1 MKTDDVVDDGIE
13 PVLVRREGPTAVVT
27 LNRPEVLNAVSA
39 PLYDL
44 LRRAVRRLGHDR
56 TVRSIVLTGA
66 GGAFSVGA
74 DLKAHGEVTRGAG
87 GGAASGSEWRRRYV
101 RLGQLANLAIQRC
114 PKPVVA
120 AVNGHAI
127 GGGLELALSCDLLVV
142 AREAKLRFPEL
153 GLGTF
158 VGGGVTY
165 TLPQHVG
172 LGRAKE
178 LLLLGRFFKGEEA
191 VSLGLAMQATDGAG
205 VLDRALALGAEL
217 AEKAPV
223 SMRHLKRLLNGAA
236 RSARR
241 RALAEEADALLHCMA
256 TRDWREG
263 VEAFAE
269 ERPPRFAGE

>member
-66 GGAFSVGA
+66 GRAFSVGA

-87 GGAASGSEWRRRYV
+87 GGAASGSGWRRRYV

-165 TLPQHVG
+165 TLPQRVG

-178 LLLLGRFFKGEEA
+178 LLLLGRFFQGEEA
-191 VSLGLAMQATDGAG
+191 VSLGLAMQAADGAG

-223 SMRHLKRLLNGAA
+223 SMRHVKRLLNGAA
-236 RSARR
+236 RSTPR
-241 RALAEEADALLHCMA
+241 RALAEEADALLQCMA
-256 TRDWREG
+256 TRDWHEG

-269 ERPPRFAGE
+269 KRPPRFAGE